1 LARDTWGPDI
11 DALIAAEGD
20 AWREYASALFETGY
34 YTDARMAVQEAKS
47 IYRLSPT
54 TGRNEALLRII
65 EGRVLHEL
73 GFTAEGLALIE
84 QSAETLLHRFDDKK
98 SYVTARIAHAIV
110 LFTMEEYR
118 TAADTLSRAAT
129 LAQEQEDSE
138 TLAYIVNL
146 VGRCS
151 VRLRDFRRAEECFR
165 AALEM
170 FESAGLYA
178 EMPRVRKGIVEIL
191 VARNRFNEAISE
203 LYMARSEFLSM
214 EMPVVAALVSL
225 DIVDLLLVQKRT
237 SEVELLCNEM
247 ITTFTRA
254 RLPINAMKALQHLQS
269 LASASTVT
277 DDDVQRVRAYLE
289 LLPSDPDQ
297 LFRAQ

>member
-1 LARDTWGPDI
+1 
-11 DALIAAEGD
+11 
-20 AWREYASALFETGY
+20 
-34 YTDARMAVQEAKS
+34 
-47 IYRLSPT
+47 
-54 TGRNEALLRII
+54 
-65 EGRVLHEL
+65 
-73 GFTAEGLALIE
+73 
-84 QSAETLLHRFDDKK
+84 
-98 SYVTARIAHAIV
+98 
-110 LFTMEEYR
+110 
-118 TAADTLSRAAT
+118 
-129 LAQEQEDSE
+129 
-138 TLAYIVNL
+138 
-146 VGRCS
+146 
-151 VRLRDFRRAEECFR
+151 
-165 AALEM
+165 M